1 MGNIWPQK
9 KCFSGLCVDV
19 LPGRE
24 AGPEPCELLLAHS
37 GFKAQKRSGLT
48 LHAGG
53 HGGGWEELF
62 CLASVLPDA
71 PLPPHA
77 CTRTPH
83 THTHGLLSFFITI
96 FWTRHLTDGCSPTR
110 GLTIRVQLRSARRKL
125 LWASLRAKRGTE

>member
-24 AGPEPCELLLAHS
+24 AGPEPCDLLLAHS

-48 LHAGG
+48 LHGGG

-77 CTRTPH
+77 CTRTPPP
-83 THTHGLLSFFITI
+83 THTHMDFFHLSLPVFGQGI
-96 FWTRHLTDGCSPTR
+96 
-110 GLTIRVQLRSARRKL
+110 
-125 LWASLRAKRGTE
+125 

>member
-24 AGPEPCELLLAHS
+24 AGPEPCDLLLAHS

-48 LHAGG
+48 LHGGG

-77 CTRTPH
+77 CTRTPPPH
-83 THTHGLLSFFITI
+83 THTHGLLSSFITS

-110 GLTIRVQLRSARRKL
+110 RLTIRVQLRSARRKL
-125 LWASLRAKRGTE
+125 LWA